1 MTNLKKELLGMEL
14 TLMELDNRMM
24 ENGYYTIFD
33 DGVLEEVLVNKSSA
47 FLSTKVN
54 ETQILV
60 SFEALSLADKEVESL
75 GASYLKITNAEKM

>member
-1 MTNLKKELLGMEL
+1 MTNLKNELLGMEL

-47 FLSTKVN
+47 FLSTKDN

-60 SFEALSLADKEVESL
+60 SFEVLSLADKEVESL